1 MMVRYGTILFV
12 ALALATAGCTSYYIV
27 KDPATGKTYYTK
39 KIEKMKGG
47 AVELKDEKT
56 GAMVTIQNSE
66 IREVDSGEYKATMNA
81 PPPAPPAAPAPAPAG
96 APPEPAPAPTDNA
109 AAPAK

>member
-12 ALALATAGCTSYYIV
+12 ALAIAAAGCTSYYIV
-27 KDPATGKTYYTK
+27 KDPATGKTYYTT

-47 AVELKDEKT
+47 AVELKDEKS

-81 PPPAPPAAPAPAPAG
+81 SPPPPAPAS
-96 APPEPAPAPTDNA
+96 APPPADNA

>member
-1 MMVRYGTILFV
+1 MVRYGTILFV
-12 ALALATAGCTSYYIV
+12 ALALAAAGCTSYYIV
-27 KDPATGKTYYTK
+27 KDPASGKTYYTT

-56 GAMVTIQNSE
+56 GAVVTIQNSE

-96 APPEPAPAPTDNA
+96 TPPEPAPA
-109 AAPAK
+109 K